1 MNELL
6 HSWEGHDS
14 AVFFI
19 MVLLEQAGLPIP
31 AAPWLLA
38 AGSLCATGHASAA
51 NVMGLT
57 ILACLVP
64 DLAWFFVGR
73 RRGKAVL
80 SILGRLALSNHNAL
94 ERIEQ
99 SFVRHGLP
107 LVVVSKF
114 VPGLGIV
121 VPPLAGALK
130 IEAGRFLL
138 FDLLG
143 SMLYAGVYLLAG
155 IIFSEQVLAV
165 LEMLPQL
172 GLGALLLLV
181 TLLLAFPAGK
191 YVVRKTELH
200 PGIGGPVETQKLRRP
215 FSTC

>member
-6 HSWEGHDS
+6 HSWEGHDGIV
-14 AVFFI
+14 VFI
-19 MVLLEQAGLPIP
+19 VVLLEQAGLPIP
-31 AAPWLLA
+31 AAPCLLA
-38 AGSLCATGHASAA
+38 AGSLCATGKASAA
-51 NVMGLT
+51 NVIGLT
-57 ILACLVP
+57 ILACLIADV
-64 DLAWFFVGR
+64 AWFFIGR

-80 SILGRLALSNHNAL
+80 SFLGRLALSNHNAL

-99 SFVRHGLP
+99 SFARHGLP

-130 IEAGRFLL
+130 VEPVRFLL

-143 SMLYAGVYLLAG
+143 SVLYAAAYLMVG
-155 IIFSEQVLAV
+155 IIFSEQVQAV

-172 GLGALLLLV
+172 GFGALLVLVLLAYLAGK
-181 TLLLAFPAGK
+181 LLLRKP
-191 YVVRKTELH
+191 VVQPHVGST
-200 PGIGGPVETQKLRRP
+200 VETQKLRRP
-215 FSTC
+215 FCAC